1 MQSTVLVPVRCRIG
15 QTPQNDV
22 FYCVF
27 LRLVKFCY
35 SYRRLFS
42 CRLALLVAIS
52 EGKSRQTLNR
62 GGPL

>member
-1 MQSTVLVPVRCRIG
+1 MAK
-15 QTPQNDV
+15 TPQNDV

-52 EGKSRQTLNR
+52 EGKSHQTLNR